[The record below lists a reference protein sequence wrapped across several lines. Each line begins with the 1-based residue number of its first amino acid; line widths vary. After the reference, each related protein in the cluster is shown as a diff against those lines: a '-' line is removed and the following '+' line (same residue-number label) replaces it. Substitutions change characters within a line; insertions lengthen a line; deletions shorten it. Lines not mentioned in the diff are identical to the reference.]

1 MLLRRALM
9 IGLSLLSLGS
19 GGLWAQ
25 SSAKKAGSS
34 SLPPPPVF
42 ATTILETLSAAQTGF
57 ARHQPRRVTLGSFRY
72 ERSLMTEVEN
82 RVGGRVSTL
91 SLLLAGRYST
101 FYATIGRDDGET
113 RNGPGAVVFEV
124 WGDEKPLYQSQP
136 MVSLRNRPQISG
148 GLSGKVWR
156 SPQEL
161 TIPIAG
167 VRVLRLV
174 TRYASETPQGG
185 GLAYRAR
192 GCIWAD
198 ARLTPGVVGR
208 LEDPARDALRSA
220 AIQLSLQLANL
231 NRVGMEGRPLRF
243 GVAPLISTSVSMSE
257 AGQGGE
263 LTTSAEP
270 SLRTALREFLA
281 GARRGGESLFTP
293 VTLREED
300 RLIPPA
306 TLRGEARDIALA
318 AAAGKIGADVVITG
332 EYDWAEGRP
341 FALYALNVR
350 DGKRIGSSRNDS
362 REPQGVPAEKDESRE
377 PQK

>member
-1 MLLRRALM
+1 
-9 IGLSLLSLGS
+9 
-19 GGLWAQ
+19 
-25 SSAKKAGSS
+25 
-34 SLPPPPVF
+34 
-42 ATTILETLSAAQTGF
+42 
-57 ARHQPRRVTLGSFRY
+57 
-72 ERSLMTEVEN
+72 
-82 RVGGRVSTL
+82 
-91 SLLLAGRYST
+91 
-101 FYATIGRDDGET
+101 
-113 RNGPGAVVFEV
+113 
-124 WGDEKPLYQSQP
+124 
-136 MVSLRNRPQISG
+136 
-148 GLSGKVWR
+148 
-156 SPQEL
+156 
-161 TIPIAG
+161 
-167 VRVLRLV
+167 
-174 TRYASETPQGG
+174 
-185 GLAYRAR
+185 
-192 GCIWAD
+192 
-198 ARLTPGVVGR
+198 
-208 LEDPARDALRSA
+208 
-220 AIQLSLQLANL
+220 
-231 NRVGMEGRPLRF
+231 MEGRLLRF